1 MQCHSRTRIL
11 IAGLVAILAL
21 LPLSPLPAEAL
32 LSGRIE
38 ISAEA
43 PPRAPEIT
51 AGSTLIDA
59 TAIAA
64 SGAAT
69 LGEAISV
76 APGVDVEAKGGAG
89 SQSVLS
95 IRGSSTNQVLV
106 LVDGSPASDPS
117 TGQTDLATLGL
128 SSSDIESIEV
138 LRGGASARYGADA
151 IGGVVLVTTRKA
163 GKPSL
168 EVSLSNLVRLPF
180 ASVEGYGLAAVTKS
194 PDPLVLVDGQEL
206 ALRLAL
212 PQGLILSAAFERAG
226 NDYSFTDSSGE
237 VRARNNAGLMGGR
250 ARVSWSGTLWGAAA
264 SASLE
269 GDARRL
275 GIPGSITAPT
285 PEAVEEDGNGR
296 FKCSWATDSFFSDH
310 VGFTTLA
317 YASLKSFVYRE
328 TQAASSDGSEAGRLG
343 LDASWSWLA
352 MPGTAVGFGFSSRY
366 ERLQSSS
373 ILTLSGSVPERLSG
387 GVWIEPRVSTGDW
400 DLVPTARVDLTSDF
414 PSGFSFSFAAAR
426 RIGGGLTLSAKA
438 STAYRAP
445 SFDDLYWPADKG
457 VAGNPGLRP
466 ETSYGLDLGLELGS
480 ASPGSP
486 GTASRGSGLTAT
498 ATAFARYAQDVIL
511 WQPGDDGVWRPSN
524 WGRALYPGLEA
535 TLRTELGAVG
545 VTLSATLIHSIVM
558 SGSIDLADDRRVP
571 MLPEAAFTLAL
582 SRDFGPFSTG
592 LSLDYAGL
600 RYLGTDNRAYLPSR
614 LVADAHLRVRGSGP
628 LAFTIDATN
637 LLGERYQEV
646 LGYPVPG
653 FSLRLTATLRL
664 GGEAAKSR

>member
-1 MQCHSRTRIL
+1 L
-11 IAGLVAILAL
+11 IAGLAAILAL
-21 LPLSPLPAEAL
+21 LPLSWLPADVL

-59 TAIAA
+59 KAIAA

-69 LGEAISV
+69 LGEAIAV
-76 APGVDVEAKGGAG
+76 APGVDVEAKGGSG

-106 LVDGSPASDPS
+106 LVDGSPVSDPS

-128 SSSDIESIEV
+128 SSGDIESIEV

-168 EVSLSNLVRLPF
+168 EISLSNLTRLPF

-194 PDPLVLVDGQEL
+194 PDPLALADGQEL
-206 ALRLAL
+206 VLRMAL

-226 NDYSFTDSSGE
+226 NEYSFTDSSGE
-237 VRARNNAGLMGGR
+237 VRARDNAGLMGGR
-250 ARVSWSGTLWGAAA
+250 ALVSWSGTLWGAAA

-296 FKCSWATDSFFSDH
+296 FKFSWATDSFFSDH
-310 VGFTTLA
+310 VGFTALA

-328 TQAASSDGSEAGRLG
+328 TRAESSDGSEAGRLG

-352 MPGTAVGFGFSSRY
+352 TPGAAVGFGFSSRY

-373 ILTLSGSVPERLSG
+373 ILTLAGSVPERLSG

-414 PSGFSFSFAAAR
+414 PSGFSLSLAAAR
-426 RIGGGLTLSAKA
+426 KLSGGLTLSAKA

-445 SFDDLYWPADKG
+445 SFDDLYWPAEKG

-480 ASPGSP
+480 GSPGSP
-486 GTASRGSGLTAT
+486 GLSAT

-524 WGRALYPGLEA
+524 WGKALYPGLEA
-535 TLRTELGAVG
+535 TLRTELGAVD

-600 RYLGTDNRAYLPSR
+600 RYLGTDNRAFLPSR

-628 LAFTIDATN
+628 LSFTIDATN

-664 GGEAAKSR
+664 DGEAARSR